1 MKKTFLLKLED
12 ELDENLYSN
21 HSTYH
26 KGDSGLDLFV
36 LKEQDIGP
44 GETVL
49 LDLGVIVQ
57 CRSKQTDL
65 MKLLKGEKYNY
76 HSYLMLPR
84 SSVAKTPLI
93 MRNSLGLID
102 KGYTGSLK
110 AAFYNTSSEVF
121 QVKRG
126 ERYVQLVNFDLSEVN
141 FRIVDEVR
149 ETSRGS
155 GGFGSTGK

>member
-1 MKKTFLLKLED
+1 MGKTFLLKLED
-12 ELDENLYSN
+12 EIDESLYSN

-26 KGDSGLDLFV
+26 AGDSGLDLFV
-36 LKEQDIGP
+36 LKDQDIGP

-49 LDLGVIVQ
+49 LDLGIIVQ
-57 CRSKQTDL
+57 CRSKQKNVV
-65 MKLLKGEKYNY
+65 KLCKGEMYNY

-102 KGYTGSLK
+102 KGYIGSLK
-110 AAFYNTSSEVF
+110 AAFYNTSNEVF
-121 QVKRG
+121 KVKRG
-126 ERYVQLVNFDLSEVN
+126 ERYVQLVNYDLSEVK
-141 FRIVDEVR
+141 FKIVNKVR
-149 ETSRGS
+149 ETSRGI